1 MGLPGLKPASQKWDL
16 SCAYRNLGCAK
27 DRHPNA
33 RLLCYNASKMARTF
47 GRPRFGEFLV
57 AALLVSLTGA
67 AVPPAQ
73 QPASPAPA
81 PAAAANS
88 QKIYVVLPFANAG
101 APSKLDWLGEGLEE
115 LTIERLTAAG
125 EQVYSHAGR
134 AAELERYGLPSGST
148 FSRATMLRLAEDLDA
163 DYVIYGKYAA
173 KGTTLTVEMRVLRM
187 DPLALRPPIQESGR
201 LESLMELHTHLLW
214 RTLSSGNGHYA
225 LSLADFTKRQRP
237 LRMDAFEQ
245 YARGLQ
251 SSDPEARL
259 AQLHEAVRLE
269 PEWLDPIFALGE
281 AYFSK
286 KDYNAALAWFFKI
299 PKTYD
304 RYAEALFF
312 SGVCRL
318 ELNHADL
325 AEQDF
330 HTLQDTLKNTTA
342 NGADLPEVLND
353 LAISQARQGKQ
364 AAAQASLRRA
374 AELAPGEDD
383 YSFNLGLLAL
393 QSDDAGAAADYFRE
407 AAEREPDSAEDRALL
422 ILSLDKAGKSAEADQ
437 EREAA
442 KEAFGPNGLPV
453 IQLSNPSDKKNET
466 LARLTR
472 IKTELDVSELRAEP
486 AGAPMDAASA
496 AVANDTPATRVR
508 RGRQELATGH
518 WDAAEK
524 EFRAVL
530 AAEPS
535 NAAAHR
541 GLGEIARRRGKLED
555 AVKEFQASL
564 ATRDS
569 AEVRTMLAKI
579 YLDQKK
585 PELARAEAAKAL
597 KLAPN
602 YAEAKQLLEHL
613 QNSKPA
619 EKRPGG
625 GAP

>member
-1 MGLPGLKPASQKWDL
+1 
-16 SCAYRNLGCAK
+16 
-27 DRHPNA
+27 
-33 RLLCYNASKMARTF
+33 MARTF
-47 GRPRFGEFLV
+47 SRPRFAELLVKTLFVSLV
-57 AALLVSLTGA
+57 AA
-67 AVPPAQ
+67 AVCRP
-73 QPASPAPA
+73 QPAAAQA
-81 PAAAANS
+81 PAANA
-88 QKIYVVLPFANAG
+88 QRIYVVLPFENAG
-101 APSKLDWLGEGLEE
+101 APAKLDWLSEGLEE
-115 LTIERLTAAG
+115 LTIGRLTAAG

-134 AAELERYGLPSGST
+134 AADLERYGLPSGST
-148 FSRATMLRLAEDLDA
+148 FSRATMLRVAEDLDA

-173 KGTTLTVEMRVLRM
+173 KGATLTVEVRMLRM
-187 DPLALRPPIQESGR
+187 NPLALGAPIQENGP
-201 LESLMELHTHLLW
+201 LESLMEMHTRLLW

-225 LSLADFTKRQRP
+225 LNLADFTKRQRP

-251 SSDPEARL
+251 AADPEAKL
-259 AQLHEAVRLE
+259 AHLHEAARLE

-299 PKTYD
+299 PKSYD

-318 ELNHADL
+318 QLNQADL
-325 AEQDF
+325 AEQAF
-330 HTLQDTLKNTTA
+330 HTLQETLKSKTG

-353 LAISQARQGKQ
+353 LAIAQARQGKG

-383 YSFNLGLLAL
+383 YAFNLGLLAFE
-393 QSDDAGAAADYFRE
+393 SGDAGAAADRFRE
-407 AAEREPDSAEDRALL
+407 AAAREPDSAEDRALL
-422 ILSLDKAGKSAEADQ
+422 ILSLERAGRNAEADQ

-453 IQLSNPSDKKNET
+453 IRLDNSPDKKNEA

-472 IKTELDVSELRAEP
+472 IKTELEVSELRAEP
-486 AGAPMDAASA
+486 AEAPADAASPA
-496 AVANDTPATRVR
+496 AGNDTPATRIR
-508 RGRQELATGH
+508 RGRQELAVGH
-518 WDAAEK
+518 LEAAEK
-524 EFRAVL
+524 EFRAAL
-530 AAEPS
+530 AAEPP

-541 GLGEIARRRGKLED
+541 GLGEIARRRGKMEE
-555 AVKEFQASL
+555 AVKELQASL

-602 YAEAKQLLEHL
+602 YAEAKQLLERL
-613 QNSKPA
+613 QNSKA
-619 EKRPGG
+619 AAKKPGG

>member
-1 MGLPGLKPASQKWDL
+1 
-16 SCAYRNLGCAK
+16 
-27 DRHPNA
+27 
-33 RLLCYNASKMARTF
+33 MARTL
-47 GRPRFGEFLV
+47 GRPRFGE
-57 AALLVSLTGA
+57 LLGNLLFVSLTAA
-67 AVPPAQ
+67 AVSLAQPSAPPAQ
-73 QPASPAPA
+73 TP
-81 PAAAANS
+81 AAANS
-88 QKIYVVLPFANAG
+88 QRIYVVLPFENSG
-101 APSKLDWLGEGLEE
+101 APAKLDWLGEGLEE

-125 EQVYSHAGR
+125 EHVYSHAGR

-148 FSRATMLRLAEDLDA
+148 FSRATMLRVAEDLDA

-173 KGTTLTVEMRVLRM
+173 KGTALTVEMRVLRM
-187 DPLALRPPIQESGR
+187 NPLALRPPIQESGP
-201 LESLMELHTHLLW
+201 LESLMELHTRLLW

-245 YARGLQ
+245 YARGRQ
-251 SSDPEARL
+251 SADPEAKL
-259 AQLHEAVRLE
+259 ALLHEAVRLE
-269 PEWLDPIFALGE
+269 PEWLDPVFALGE
-281 AYFSK
+281 AYFAK

-393 QSDDAGAAADYFRE
+393 ESDDAGAASGYFRE
-407 AAEREPDSAEDRALL
+407 AAGREPDSAEDRALL
-422 ILSLDKAGKSAEADQ
+422 ILSLEKAGRNAESDQ

-453 IQLSNPSDKKNET
+453 IQLPNLPDKRNET

-472 IKTELDVSELRAEP
+472 IKTELDVSELHAEP
-486 AGAPMDAASA
+486 LAAPADAASA
-496 AVANDTPATRVR
+496 AAASDTPATRIR
-508 RGRQELATGH
+508 RGRQELVAGH
-518 WDAAEK
+518 LDAAEK

-530 AAEPS
+530 AAEPA

-541 GLGEIARRRGKLED
+541 GLGEIARRQGKMED
-555 AVKEFQASL
+555 AVKELQASL

-585 PELARAEAAKAL
+585 PELARAEAEKAL

-613 QNSKPA
+613 RNSKTA
-619 EKRPGG
+619 EKKPGG

>member
-1 MGLPGLKPASQKWDL
+1 
-16 SCAYRNLGCAK
+16 
-27 DRHPNA
+27 
-33 RLLCYNASKMARTF
+33 MARTPS
-47 GRPRFGEFLV
+47 RPRFGELLV
-57 AALLVSLTGA
+57 KMLFVSLTAA
-67 AVPPAQ
+67 AVSLAEQSAPPR
-73 QPASPAPA
+73 A

-88 QKIYVVLPFANAG
+88 QRIYVVLPFENAG
-101 APSKLDWLGEGLEE
+101 APAKLDWLGEGLEE

-148 FSRATMLRLAEDLDA
+148 FSRATMLRVAEDLDA

-173 KGTTLTVEMRVLRM
+173 KGTALTVEMRVLRM
-187 DPLALRPPIQESGR
+187 NPLALRPPMQESGP
-201 LESLMELHTHLLW
+201 LESLMELHTRLLW
-214 RTLSSGNGHYA
+214 RTLSSGNGPYA

-245 YARGLQ
+245 YARGQQ
-251 SSDPEARL
+251 SPDPEAKL
-259 AQLHEAVRLE
+259 SQLHEAVRLE
-269 PEWLDPIFALGE
+269 PEWLDPVFALGE
-281 AYFSK
+281 AYFAK

-318 ELNHADL
+318 QLNHADL

-330 HTLQDTLKNTTA
+330 RTLQETLKNTTA

-353 LAISQARQGKQ
+353 LAIAQARQGKP

-393 QSDDAGAAADYFRE
+393 ESDDAGAAADYFRE

-422 ILSLDKAGKSAEADQ
+422 ILSLEKAGRNAEADQ

-442 KEAFGPNGLPV
+442 KEAFGPNGLPL
-453 IQLSNPSDKKNET
+453 IQLANSSDKKNET
-466 LARLTR
+466 LTRLTR
-472 IKTELDVSELRAEP
+472 IKTELDLSELRAEP
-486 AGAPMDAASA
+486 LEASADTASA
-496 AVANDTPATRVR
+496 AAASDTPATRVR
-508 RGRQELATGH
+508 RARQELAAGRL
-518 WDAAEK
+518 DAAEK

-530 AAEPS
+530 AAEPA

-541 GLGEIARRRGKLED
+541 GLGEIARRQGKMED
-555 AVKEFQASL
+555 AVKELQASL

-569 AEVRTMLAKI
+569 AEVRTTLAKV

-585 PELARAEAAKAL
+585 PELARAEAEKAV

-602 YAEAKQLLEHL
+602 YAGAKQLLEHL
-613 QNSKPA
+613 RNSKAA
-619 EKRPGG
+619 EKKPGG